1 VRAGAFVDDNDA
13 AGYAQKPVFNVEV
26 VGASVEAMA
35 AFAAQLRAA
44 RTDRAAAREIWPA
57 ALGLGNVHVEGG
69 ALLPRLCLVR
79 T

>member
-1 VRAGAFVDDNDA
+1 MRFNVFVDDNDA

-35 AFAAQLRAA
+35 AFSAALRAA
-44 RTDRAAAREIWPA
+44 RTDRAAARAIWPA
-57 ALGLGNVHVEGG
+57 ALGLGNIHLEGG